1 MRGAGNRRRNDCIKL
16 ARFGPVGKE
25 RPALVDAQGRL
36 RDASGLVDDIDIA
49 AIGRLSDVDPET
61 LPLVE
66 AGVRIGVPLTG
77 IGKFLAIGLNYK
89 DHAAE
94 SGMPLPSE
102 PIIFTKAISC
112 LAGPNDDVTLPRGS
126 THSDWEIELGMVIG
140 KRAKYVS
147 EEEALDHVAGYVL
160 VNDVSER
167 FDQHQRGGSWDKGK
181 GHDGFGPIGPWLV
194 TRDELGDARGLPLTL
209 DLNGQRMQHGN
220 TDDMIFNVAQI
231 VSYTSRYITLMPGDI
246 IATGTPA
253 GVGAGIK
260 PEPVFLCAGDELRL
274 SINGLGAQKQCIVL
288 G

>member
-1 MRGAGNRRRNDCIKL
+1 MKL
-16 ARFGPVGKE
+16 ARFGPLGKE
-25 RPALVDAQGRL
+25 CPALVDGKGRL
-36 RDASGLVDDIDIA
+36 RDASGLVSDIEIG
-49 AIGRLSDVDPET
+49 AIERLTQVDPES

-66 AGVRIGVPLTG
+66 AGVRIGVPLIG

-94 SGMPLPSE
+94 SGMPLPTE

-112 LAGPNDDVTLPRGS
+112 LAGPDDDVLLPRGS
-126 THSDWEIELGMVIG
+126 KQSDWEIELGVVIG

-160 VNDVSER
+160 INDLSER

-181 GHDGFGPIGPWLV
+181 GHDGFGPVGPWFA
-194 TRDELGDARGLPLTL
+194 TRDELGDASGLALTL
-209 DLNGQRMQHGN
+209 DLNGKRMQDGN
-220 TDDMIFNVAQI
+220 TNDMIFNVAQI
-231 VSYTSRYITLMPGDI
+231 VAYTSRFITLMPGDL

-253 GVGAGIK
+253 GVGGGIK
-260 PEPVFLCAGDELRL
+260 PQPVFLKSGDELRL
-274 SINGLGAQKQCIVL
+274 SIDGLGEQRQRILAE

>member
-1 MRGAGNRRRNDCIKL
+1 MKL
-16 ARFGPVGKE
+16 LRFGPLGKE

-126 THSDWEIELGMVIG
+126 THSDWEIELGVVIG

-181 GHDGFGPIGPWLV
+181 GHDGFGPVGPWLV

-274 SINGLGAQKQCIVL
+274 SINGLGAQKQRIVL